1 MDSLNPFAKRVW
13 SALVAEYP
21 EWTEYSTAS
30 EEGDVEVAVPAPPG
44 SNAGHLVVFTVK
56 GQNLWLR
63 FSPPKMCYAVD
74 DEMEMLKI
82 VRLLQVEEILFAV
95 ILQGDEWAGTT
106 ILKTGE
112 LPQLEP
118 DQMAHLVSW
127 SGKHDRVVSAKD
139 LS

>member
-30 EEGDVEVAVPAPPG
+30 EEGDVEVAVPAQPG

-127 SGKHDRVVSAKD
+127 SGKHDRVVTAKD